1 MGSMKRKA
9 DKPLDGKKP
18 LKKKSKNGL
27 SQCLQVWHLSL
38 PDADLRFLQRSLKKK
53 RSHVSVKASLI
64 KEFSTS
70 IRANMRPRHLT
81 STASSMG

>member
-27 SQCLQVWHLSL
+27 STEL
-38 PDADLRFLQRSLKKK
+38 PGA
-53 RSHVSVKASLI
+53 ASW
-64 KEFSTS
+64 S
-70 IRANMRPRHLT
+70 
-81 STASSMG
+81 ASY